1 MEIQVK
7 NYRAEIQYTY
17 VNVWC
22 LSEMYVPMQQ
32 HCVVCFAFHATF
44 SGSFNTVFML
54 DWFTPGLMQHF
65 ILMTL
70 FRMLEL

>member
-1 MEIQVK
+1 M
-7 NYRAEIQYTY
+7 QYTY

-22 LSEMYVPMQQ
+22 EMYVPMQQ
-32 HCVVCFAFHATF
+32 HWIVCFAFYATF

-54 DWFTPGLMQHF
+54 DRFTPGFIQHF
-65 ILMTL
+65 ILMTS